1 MGERRGRGNLVC
13 TRVVGPRDLR
23 RDGSGTRRDAVPI
36 QIVAEHLDG
45 VPAGCIRGR
54 FRSWTRPG
62 VGEVPRRIPGEEP
75 ADNRPVRR
83 REVRRTEVGEVPPG
97 DVPEEEVPV
106 VGPRRPRVADVV
118 EERLCAVPRD
128 VQIEPEP
135 PRRVDGSVPHA
146 RTVRHREVRPEDAP
160 GPEVHHDAHGE
171 GASPRGD
178 GRPEHGRGNN
188 RHQDGR
194 RNPAHLN
201 SSFKQALYISNS
213 LDRIKGFGA
222 SMQLLRDLREA
233 TTMLV
238 LYSVTTERHTHLRS
252 LADELGMTVQGA
264 SEYVRRMIEQGLL
277 QRVDGEYRATKKGV
291 ELLLGRV
298 PPKDEGGAKGLRESA
313 AKKIR
318 AAPKDAVIATLD
330 VAGVVVARKLGLR
343 SDIRYGVLAG
353 TIEAA
358 QLGLDVVLLLPEE
371 RAAEAVQ
378 AIEAANAKLEDKIPY
393 ESVALG

>member
-1 MGERRGRGNLVC
+1 
-13 TRVVGPRDLR
+13 
-23 RDGSGTRRDAVPI
+23 
-36 QIVAEHLDG
+36 
-45 VPAGCIRGR
+45 
-54 FRSWTRPG
+54 
-62 VGEVPRRIPGEEP
+62 
-75 ADNRPVRR
+75 
-83 REVRRTEVGEVPPG
+83 
-97 DVPEEEVPV
+97 
-106 VGPRRPRVADVV
+106 
-118 EERLCAVPRD
+118 
-128 VQIEPEP
+128 
-135 PRRVDGSVPHA
+135 
-146 RTVRHREVRPEDAP
+146 
-160 GPEVHHDAHGE
+160 
-171 GASPRGD
+171 
-178 GRPEHGRGNN
+178 
-188 RHQDGR
+188 
-194 RNPAHLN
+194 
-201 SSFKQALYISNS
+201 
-213 LDRIKGFGA
+213 
-222 SMQLLRDLREA
+222 MQLLRDLREA

-291 ELLLGRV
+291 ELLLGRFLELRSFVDRASRAMAFIVTTSALAGSPIRRGERVGLFMEEGMLVAYGHRESPSTGIANEDAAKGEDLAVRNLEGIIALRPGRILLARV

-330 VAGVVVARKLGLR
+330 VAGVVVARELGLR